1 MTSEHDYEEW
11 YQKYLGDIESVL
23 DYEPE
28 RSPYTNT
35 PKPFSQ
41 RKMLIWCTVLIFLSL
56 LGSFFCSLS
65 YESFHHWILSWFSNI
80 FLSFSIGLVAS
91 IVLLIFTTIKDR
103 NSAFYSDIIPD
114 LERKHQNMQDAYFQ
128 YCNKISIYFQQ
139 QNFNECYD
147 SWRIASNTSFVIL
160 DFLEYLE
167 KVLPYRPKC
176 LTLAQSDIE
185 EAKNNI
191 SIANS
196 QIESEYIKDF
206 HISKETADA
215 CDKAIFPASTA
226 LTAIQALIEEFKQTR
241 YELQYGQKNISK
253 IEELKKN

>member
-80 FLSFSIGLVAS
+80 FFEL
-91 IVLLIFTTIKDR
+91 
-103 NSAFYSDIIPD
+103 
-114 LERKHQNMQDAYFQ
+114 
-128 YCNKISIYFQQ
+128 
-139 QNFNECYD
+139 FNWSGCEYR
-147 SWRIASNTSFVIL
+147 SL
-160 DFLEYLE
+160 DFYNH
-167 KVLPYRPKC
+167 K
-176 LTLAQSDIE
+176 
-185 EAKNNI
+185 
-191 SIANS
+191 
-196 QIESEYIKDF
+196 
-206 HISKETADA
+206 
-215 CDKAIFPASTA
+215 
-226 LTAIQALIEEFKQTR
+226 
-241 YELQYGQKNISK
+241 G
-253 IEELKKN
+253 